1 MRSSLLAALVL
12 AAGIIP
18 AAARAETP
26 WLHVHVQEQGEGAET
41 VRVNV
46 PLNLVESILPH
57 IHSHPLRDGMIRL
70 EDVDLDEV
78 DLRGVLQA
86 VRGAED
92 GVFVTVESDDEHVRV
107 AKQGGL
113 LVVEAQESGDG
124 EENVRVQVRL
134 EIIDAL
140 LDAPEG
146 QLNILAAVKALEGNE
161 GDIVTVTGDDDH
173 VRIWVDDR
181 SESGGER

>member
-1 MRSSLLAALVL
+1 MRSSTLAALAL
-12 AAGIIP
+12 AAWIIP
-18 AAARAETP
+18 AGAAAETP
-26 WLHVHVQEQGEGAET
+26 WLHVHVEERGEGAET

-46 PLNLVESILPH
+46 PLSLVETVLPLV
-57 IHSHPLRDGMIRL
+57 HSHPLRDGMIRL
-70 EDVDLDEV
+70 DDVDLEEV
-78 DLRGVLQA
+78 DLRGVLEA

-92 GVFVTVESDDEHVRV
+92 GVFITVDSDDEHVRV
-107 AKQGGL
+107 AKEGGHL
-113 LVVEAQESGDG
+113 MVEAHETGDDD
-124 EENVRVQVRL
+124 ETVRVKVRL
-134 EIIDAL
+134 EILDAL

-146 QLNILAAVKALEGNE
+146 QLNVLAAVKALEGHE